1 MAPESTTEVL
11 NLESLGPSSVNG
23 NRTRVADQI
32 SVITREKQ
40 KRITIYHWV
49 VHILAFLIVIP
60 YLAMIILQQPI
71 PDTYTTIVSVVI
83 GFYFAKSLFNE

>member
-1 MAPESTTEVL
+1 MAPENTTEVL
-11 NLESLGPSSVNG
+11 NLESIGPSRVN
-23 NRTRVADQI
+23 NNKTRIDDHI

-60 YLAMIILQQPI
+60 YLAMLIAQQPV
-71 PDTYTTIVSVVI
+71 PDTYVTIVSVVI